1 MARPIRK
8 NIYERIDDQKNKIKE
23 TEKLLAELNE
33 ELQALYLERDK
44 QEMELIFKKV
54 KENGLTIDKAIEL
67 GNEIG
72 VSIHVQHEDIFNAM
86 HRI

>member
-67 GNEIG
+67 LQGNI
-72 VSIHVQHEDIFNAM
+72 QK
-86 HRI
+86 